1 MANKLTTTDE
11 LTGVRVIGGKKGTK
25 RIGKV
30 RRFVFH
36 PKEKRVVGFVV
47 KRPDLLW
54 MFRRKDLFVAVSGY
68 EIEDGRIVVSN
79 DPAATNRAACKA
91 LGVDWDA
98 CVLWVGLPVM
108 TEDGDALGV
117 VCSVTFDRKT
127 GVVDS
132 VTTDSG
138 ATANALL
145 GKREIPANLV
155 KGFRRGM
162 GAALAQT
169 GAEGE
174 ESEEVVL
181 GAILVAE
188 EARDIAVEGGLA
200 EKAGEATAVVVDKAH
215 TAVDKAKP
223 VASAAAKKTGE
234 VVNKGAYAT
243 GKQIAATK
251 GMFSGFKEEYDK
263 ARGPKPSQEKAL
275 EKAAEPKAEELPA
288 PTAQAKKAPAKQGAA
303 KQGAAKKQ
311 AAKKPAPKKNMF
323 SAFKEEYDKARHDD

>member
-117 VCSVTFDRKT
+117 VGSVTFDRKT

-323 SAFKEEYDKARHDD
+323 SAFKVEYDKARHDD

>member
-91 LGVDWDA
+91 LCVDWDA

-117 VCSVTFDRKT
+117 VGSVTFDRKT

>member
-1 MANKLTTTDE
+1 MANKLITTDE

-79 DPAATNRAACKA
+79 DPAATNRAACKV

-117 VCSVTFDRKT
+117 VGSVTFDRKT
-127 GVVDS
+127 GAVDS
-132 VTTDSG
+132 ITTDSG

-275 EKAAEPKAEELPA
+275 EKADEPKAEELPA

>member
-117 VCSVTFDRKT
+117 VGSVTFDRKT

-323 SAFKEEYDKARHDD
+323 SAFQDEYDKARHDD

>member
-1 MANKLTTTDE
+1 MANKLITTDE

-117 VCSVTFDRKT
+117 VGSVTFDRKT

-275 EKAAEPKAEELPA
+275 EKADEPEAEELPA
-288 PTAQAKKAPAKQGAA
+288 PAAQAKEAPAKQGAA

-311 AAKKPAPKKNMF
+311 PAKKPAPKKNMF

>member
-117 VCSVTFDRKT
+117 VGSVTFDRKT

-215 TAVDKAKP
+215 TAVDKAKS

>member
-117 VCSVTFDRKT
+117 VGSVTFDRKT

-155 KGFRRGM
+155 KGFRRGI

>member
-1 MANKLTTTDE
+1 MANKLITTDE

-117 VCSVTFDRKT
+117 VGSVTFDRKT

-145 GKREIPANLV
+145 GKREIPASLV

-311 AAKKPAPKKNMF
+311 PAKKPAPKKNMF

>member
-1 MANKLTTTDE
+1 MASKLITTHE
-11 LTGVRVIGGKKGTK
+11 LTGVRVVGGKNGTK

-117 VCSVTFDRKT
+117 VGSVTFDRKT

-275 EKAAEPKAEELPA
+275 EKADEPKAEELPA

-311 AAKKPAPKKNMF
+311 PAKKPAPKKNMF
-323 SAFKEEYDKARHDD
+323 AAFKEEYDKARHDD

>member
-117 VCSVTFDRKT
+117 VGSVTFDRKT

-311 AAKKPAPKKNMF
+311 PAKKPAPKKNMF

>member
-117 VCSVTFDRKT
+117 VGSVTFDRKT

-288 PTAQAKKAPAKQGAA
+288 PTAQAKKASAKQGAA

>member
-117 VCSVTFDRKT
+117 VGSVTFDRKT

-323 SAFKEEYDKARHDD
+323 AAFKEEYDKARHDD

>member
-117 VCSVTFDRKT
+117 VGSVTFDRKT

-288 PTAQAKKAPAKQGAA
+288 PTAQATKAPAKQGAA

>member
-1 MANKLTTTDE
+1 MANKLITTDE

-36 PKEKRVVGFVV
+36 PKEKRVVGFMV

-54 MFRRKDLFVAVSGY
+54 MFRRKDLFVAVNGY

-117 VCSVTFDRKT
+117 VGSVTFDRKT
-127 GVVDS
+127 GAVDS

-275 EKAAEPKAEELPA
+275 EKADEPKAEELPA

>member
-117 VCSVTFDRKT
+117 VGSVTFARKT

>member
-1 MANKLTTTDE
+1 MANKLTTTGE

-117 VCSVTFDRKT
+117 VGSVTFDRKT

>member
-36 PKEKRVVGFVV
+36 PKEKRIIGFVV

-117 VCSVTFDRKT
+117 VGSVTFDRKT

-288 PTAQAKKAPAKQGAA
+288 PTAQAKKASAKQGAA

>member
-98 CVLWVGLPVM
+98 CVLWVGRPVM

-117 VCSVTFDRKT
+117 VGSVTFDRKT